1 MPDSKDT
8 LRNHIR
14 ILVRSSKATLADRSK
29 VLRNRV
35 LELPEW
41 KTARTVGLFASLP
54 DEPDL
59 VELMSA
65 PNKTFAFPCIVGESL
80 VWRRAICENDLKA
93 IQPGIRHLREP
104 HEGSVVPEAHIQLLL
119 VPGLAF
125 TRQGLRLGRGGGFY
139 DRALQHF
146 PKSTVRAGVC
156 FQFQILESLPVEPH
170 DQSVD
175 FVLHD

>member
-8 LRNHIR
+8 LRNQIR
-14 ILVRSSKATLADRSK
+14 ALVRSSAATLGERSK
-29 VLRNRV
+29 SLQKKI
-35 LELPEW
+35 LELPAW
-41 KTARTVGLFASLP
+41 KSAQTVGLFASLP

-59 VELMSA
+59 LELMSV
-65 PNKTFAFPCIVGESL
+65 PNKTFAFPCIIGDAL
-80 VWRRAICENDLKA
+80 VWRTAIRQTDLRL

-104 HEGSVVPEAHIQLLL
+104 QDGPIIPEAQIQLLL

-125 TRQGLRLGRGGGFY
+125 TRQGFRLGRGGGFY

-156 FQFQILESLPVEPH
+156 FQFQILRSLPVEPH

-175 FVLHD
+175 FILHD